1 LSQSQEALR
10 GTTSSSPTTPDTLAL
25 QNHDRVPALDGLRG
39 LAVLCV
45 MLFHFG
51 TASGLQADTY
61 ATKKII
67 GFFCNLWS
75 GVDIFFALSGFL
87 ITGILLREKQEPGY
101 FTRFYMRRSLR
112 IFPLYY
118 AALIVIF
125 VLLPAL
131 HLPALDNPGIHRVQ
145 DAQAWMWA
153 YSQDF
158 AITYFNH
165 DFFDPDPLWVGH
177 FWSLGVEEHFY
188 LVWPLVVYLCT
199 RRGLLLTSAL
209 LIVAAPIVRFTM
221 MHYDMDPAAVYTF
234 TLSRVDQFAIGGLLA
249 LFVREYEPAQLMRW
263 ARWAAGATV
272 LFLLVCVIELKRPF
286 YWSYPEAL
294 GFGFSFLALG
304 SSALIVF
311 AISPQHSAIKG
322 SLELG
327 WLRFFGKYSY
337 GAYVLH
343 TPLQYTFMQL
353 FGPQRIEALA
363 APLGH
368 EAAQLIGLMG
378 FIGLAIALTML
389 VALVVYRF
397 IETPFNRLKRHY
409 EFRTPVRSNLAPAP
423 AFGDKVYQEQM
434 AEAALNKLAIMP
446 EPKAATS
453 GD

>member
-1 LSQSQEALR
+1 MGRSQEVCR
-10 GTTSSSPTTPDTLAL
+10 GTSGDRPTTSDSLAL

-51 TASGLQADTY
+51 TASGLQADSY
-61 ATKKII
+61 ATKKLI
-67 GFFCNLWS
+67 GLFCNLWS

-87 ITGILLREKQEPGY
+87 ITGILLREKTEPGY
-101 FTRFYMRRSLR
+101 FARFYMRRTLR

-131 HLPALDNPGIHRVQ
+131 HLPALDNPGVHRVQ
-145 DAQAWMWA
+145 DAQVWMWA

-188 LVWPLVVYLCT
+188 LVWPLIVYFCT
-199 RRGLLLTSAL
+199 RRGLLLTSGL
-209 LIVAAPIVRFTM
+209 LIVAAPVVRFTM
-221 MHYDMDPAAVYTF
+221 THYDMDPAAVYTF

-249 LFVREYEPAQLMRW
+249 LFVQEREPVQLRRW
-263 ARWAAGATV
+263 ARWAAGAAV
-272 LFLLVCVIELKRPF
+272 MYLVVCVIELKQPF

-294 GFGFSFLALG
+294 GFGLGFLALG

-311 AISPQHSAIKG
+311 AISPQPSAIKVG
-322 SLELG
+322 LEFD

-353 FGPQRIEALA
+353 FGPQRIEAIA

-368 EAAQLIGLMG
+368 APAQLIGLLG
-378 FIGLAIALTML
+378 FVGLSIALTMAS
-389 VALVVYRF
+389 ALIVYKL
-397 IETPFNRLKRHY
+397 IEAPFNRLKRHFEY
-409 EFRTPVRSNLAPAP
+409 GTPKQGKLARAPA
-423 AFGDKVYQEQM
+423 
-434 AEAALNKLAIMP
+434 
-446 EPKAATS
+446 
-453 GD
+453 

>member
-1 LSQSQEALR
+1 
-10 GTTSSSPTTPDTLAL
+10 
-25 QNHDRVPALDGLRG
+25 LDGLRG

-221 MHYDMDPAAVYTF
+221 MHYDMDRAVYTF
-234 TLSRVDQFAIGGLLA
+234 TLAKWTSSHRRVVGIVRSRCDRHRCTVGA
-249 LFVREYEPAQLMRW
+249 LGCR
-263 ARWAAGATV
+263 ATV
-272 LFLLVCVIELKRPF
+272 LFLLVCVIELKRPSTGLTPKPSVSDLVF
-286 YWSYPEAL
+286 LRSEA
-294 GFGFSFLALG
+294 
-304 SSALIVF
+304 
-311 AISPQHSAIKG
+311 
-322 SLELG
+322 
-327 WLRFFGKYSY
+327 R
-337 GAYVLH
+337 
-343 TPLQYTFMQL
+343 
-353 FGPQRIEALA
+353 R
-363 APLGH
+363 
-368 EAAQLIGLMG
+368 
-378 FIGLAIALTML
+378 
-389 VALVVYRF
+389 
-397 IETPFNRLKRHY
+397 
-409 EFRTPVRSNLAPAP
+409 
-423 AFGDKVYQEQM
+423 
-434 AEAALNKLAIMP
+434 
-446 EPKAATS
+446 
-453 GD
+453 

>member
-1 LSQSQEALR
+1 MGQSQEPLR
-10 GTTSSSPTTPDTLAL
+10 GTTGPTKLNTLGL
-25 QNHDRVPALDGLRG
+25 HDRVPALDGLRG
-39 LAVLCV
+39 LAVLFI

-51 TASGLQADTY
+51 TASGFEADTY
-61 ATKKII
+61 AAKKII
-67 GFFCNLWS
+67 GVFCNLWS

-87 ITGILLREKQEPGY
+87 ITGILLREKQTPGY
-101 FTRFYMRRSLR
+101 FSRFYIRRSLR

-125 VLLPAL
+125 ILLPAL
-131 HLPALDNPGIHRVQ
+131 HLPALDNPGIQRLQ

-158 AITYFNH
+158 AITYYNN

-188 LVWPLVVYLCT
+188 LVWPLIVYLCT
-199 RRGLLLTSAL
+199 RRGLLLTSAF

-234 TLSRVDQFAIGGLLA
+234 TFSRMDEFAIGGLLA
-249 LFVREYEPAQLMRW
+249 MLVREREPAEMMRW

-272 LFLLVCVIELKRPF
+272 LYLVVCVIKLKAPF
-286 YWSYPEAL
+286 YWTNPEAL

-304 SSALIVF
+304 STALIVF
-311 AISPQHSAIKG
+311 AISPQNTVIKAG
-322 SLELG
+322 LQLG
-327 WLRFFGKYSY
+327 WLRFLGKYSY

-343 TPLQYTFMQL
+343 TPLQQTFMHL
-353 FGPQRIEALA
+353 FGPHRIEALA

-368 EAAQLIGLMG
+368 TSAQLVGLLG

-389 VALVVYRF
+389 LALIVYRI
-397 IETPFNRLKRHY
+397 IEMPFNQLKRHFEY
-409 EFRTPVRSNLAPAP
+409 STPVQNN
-423 AFGDKVYQEQM
+423 V
-434 AEAALNKLAIMP
+434 
-446 EPKAATS
+446 TS
-453 GD
+453 ASTVGGS

>member
-1 LSQSQEALR
+1 MSQSQEAIS
-10 GTTSSSPTTPDTLAL
+10 GTSSHSPTTPDSLAL
-25 QNHDRVPALDGLRG
+25 QNHGRVPALDGLRG

-61 ATKKII
+61 ATKKLI
-67 GFFCNLWS
+67 GLFCNLWS

-87 ITGILLREKQEPGY
+87 ITGILLREKTEQGY
-101 FTRFYMRRSLR
+101 FTRFYIRRTLR

-188 LVWPLVVYLCT
+188 LVWPLIVYLCS
-199 RRGLLLTSAL
+199 RRGLLVTSCL

-272 LFLLVCVIELKRPF
+272 LFLLVCVIALKRTF
-286 YWSYPEAL
+286 YWSNPEAL

-304 SSALIVF
+304 STALIVF
-311 AISPQHSAIKG
+311 AISPQRSAIKG
-322 SLELG
+322 GLELG

-343 TPLQYTFMQL
+343 TPLQYSFMQL

-363 APLGH
+363 APMGH
-368 EAAQLIGLMG
+368 ASAQFIGLLG
-378 FIGLAIALTML
+378 FIGLAIALTMAS
-389 VALVVYRF
+389 ALVVYKL
-397 IETPFNRLKRHY
+397 IETPFNRLKRHFEY
-409 EFRTPVRSNLAPAP
+409 GTPKQSKLARAPA
-423 AFGDKVYQEQM
+423 
-434 AEAALNKLAIMP
+434 
-446 EPKAATS
+446 
-453 GD
+453 

>member
-1 LSQSQEALR
+1 MGQSEEDLR
-10 GTTSSSPTTPDTLAL
+10 GTGGRSPTTLDSLGL

-61 ATKKII
+61 ATKKLI

-87 ITGILLREKQEPGY
+87 ITGILLREKKESGY

-153 YSQDF
+153 YSQGV

-188 LVWPLVVYLCT
+188 LVWPLIVYLCT

-209 LIVAAPIVRFTM
+209 LILAAPVVRFTM
-221 MHYDMDPAAVYTF
+221 MHYGMDPAAVYTF

-249 LFVREYEPAQLMRW
+249 LFVREREPEQMMRW
-263 ARWAAGATV
+263 ACWAAAATV
-272 LFLLVCVIELKRPF
+272 LYLLVSVIELKQPF

-304 SSALIVF
+304 SAALIVF
-311 AISPQHSAIKG
+311 AISPQPSLIKG
-322 SLELG
+322 GLELG

-343 TPLQYTFMQL
+343 TLLQYSFLQL

-368 EAAQLIGLMG
+368 APAQLIGLLG
-378 FIGLAIALTML
+378 FIGLAIASTML
-389 VALVVYRF
+389 MALVVYKF
-397 IETPFNRLKRHY
+397 IETPFNRLKRHFEY
-409 EFRTPVRSNLAPAP
+409 GTPKQGNLAR
-423 AFGDKVYQEQM
+423 
-434 AEAALNKLAIMP
+434 AL
-446 EPKAATS
+446 T
-453 GD
+453 

>member
-1 LSQSQEALR
+1 MAEGTAAGGKVMSQSQEALS
-10 GTTSSSPTTPDTLAL
+10 GTTGRSPTTPDTLAL

-51 TASGLQADTY
+51 TASGFQPDTY
-61 ATKKII
+61 AAKKII

-118 AALIVIF
+118 VSLTVIF

-188 LVWPLVVYLCT
+188 LVWPLIVYLCT

-209 LIVAAPIVRFTM
+209 LIVAAPTVRCTM

-234 TLSRVDQFAIGGLLA
+234 TLSRMDQFAIGGLLA
-249 LFVREYEPAQLMRW
+249 LFVREREPAQMIRW

-272 LFLLVCVIELKRPF
+272 LFLLICVIGLKRPF
-286 YWSYPEAL
+286 YWSNPEAL

-304 SSALIVF
+304 SAALIVF
-311 AISPQHSAIKG
+311 AISPQHTAIKSG
-322 SLELG
+322 LELG

-353 FGPQRIEALA
+353 FGPDRIEALA

-368 EAAQLIGLMG
+368 AAAQLVSLLG
-378 FIGLAIALTML
+378 FVVLAIALTML
-389 VALVVYRF
+389 LALVAYRF
-397 IETPFNRLKRHY
+397 IEMPFNRLKRHY
-409 EFRTPVRSNLAPAP
+409 EYGKPGAEQLGTGAYVR
-423 AFGDKVYQEQM
+423 
-434 AEAALNKLAIMP
+434 
-446 EPKAATS
+446 
-453 GD
+453 

>member
-1 LSQSQEALR
+1 MSQSQEVLR
-10 GTTSSSPTTPDTLAL
+10 GTTGRSPATPDRLAL

-51 TASGLQADTY
+51 TASGFQADTY
-61 ATKKII
+61 AAKKII

-112 IFPLYY
+112 IFPLYF
-118 AALIVIF
+118 ASLIVIF

-131 HLPALDNPGIHRVQ
+131 HLQALDNPGIHLVQ

-158 AITYFNH
+158 AITYYNH

-188 LVWPLVVYLCT
+188 FVWPLIVYLCA

-209 LIVAAPIVRFTM
+209 LIVGAPIVRFTM

-234 TLSRVDQFAIGGLLA
+234 TLSRMDQFAIGGLLA
-249 LFVREYEPAQLMRW
+249 LFVREREPAQLLRW

-272 LFLLVCVIELKRPF
+272 LYLLVCVIGLKRTF
-286 YWSYPEAL
+286 YWSNLEAI

-304 SSALIVF
+304 GTALIVF
-311 AISPQHSAIKG
+311 AISPQHTAIKG
-322 SLELG
+322 GLELG
-327 WLRFFGKYSY
+327 WLRFLGKYSY

-343 TPLQYTFMQL
+343 TPLQYAFMQL
-353 FGPQRIEALA
+353 FGPHRIEALA

-368 EAAQLIGLMG
+368 AAAQLIGLLG
-378 FIGLAIALTML
+378 FVSLAIAFTML
-389 VALVVYRF
+389 LALVVYRF
-397 IETPFNRLKRHY
+397 VEMPFNRLKRHY
-409 EFRTPVRSNLAPAP
+409 EYAKPVQSNLAPAP
-423 AFGDKVYQEQM
+423 TFG
-434 AEAALNKLAIMP
+434 
-446 EPKAATS
+446 EP
-453 GD
+453 

>member
-1 LSQSQEALR
+1 
-10 GTTSSSPTTPDTLAL
+10 
-25 QNHDRVPALDGLRG
+25 
-39 LAVLCV
+39 
-45 MLFHFG
+45 
-51 TASGLQADTY
+51 
-61 ATKKII
+61 
-67 GFFCNLWS
+67 
-75 GVDIFFALSGFL
+75 
-87 ITGILLREKQEPGY
+87 
-101 FTRFYMRRSLR
+101 MR
-112 IFPLYY
+112 
-118 AALIVIF
+118 
-125 VLLPAL
+125 
-131 HLPALDNPGIHRVQ
+131 
-145 DAQAWMWA
+145 
-153 YSQDF
+153 
-158 AITYFNH
+158 
-165 DFFDPDPLWVGH
+165 
-177 FWSLGVEEHFY
+177 
-188 LVWPLVVYLCT
+188 
-199 RRGLLLTSAL
+199 
-209 LIVAAPIVRFTM
+209 
-221 MHYDMDPAAVYTF
+221 
-234 TLSRVDQFAIGGLLA
+234 
-249 LFVREYEPAQLMRW
+249 RW

-272 LFLLVCVIELKRPF
+272 LYLLVCVIELKRPF

-368 EAAQLIGLMG
+368 EAAQLIGLLG

-409 EFRTPVRSNLAPAP
+409 EFRTPVRSNLAAAP
-423 AFGDKVYQEQM
+423 AFGDEVYQEQM